1 MPSPNQTFNSR
12 SNSELFMQF
21 QADLPRTHLQ
31 SAIDFHK
38 QKARSAF
45 VDPRKGPNDKR
56 FDNFNR
62 TPAVCG
68 RFKEHPPP
76 RFEKCLPR
84 DNLLFKQR
92 ELFLNDYDP
101 NSEFVKSRLALG
113 GIALHVYY
121 SVIVPD
127 FKKTTDRPPSHL
139 LRDVPQD
146 YASHK
151 VENSRTKQGHYNE

>member
-1 MPSPNQTFNSR
+1 M
-12 SNSELFMQF
+12 
-21 QADLPRTHLQ
+21 HLQ

-45 VDPRKGPNDKR
+45 VDPRKGPNEKR

-62 TPAVCG
+62 TPAVCTKY
-68 RFKEHPPP
+68 KEHPPP

-92 ELFLNDYDP
+92 ELFLNDYDA
-101 NSEFVKSRLALG
+101 NTEFVKSRLAVG
-113 GIALHVYY
+113 G
-121 SVIVPD
+121 SVSVLLTYPLVPD

-139 LRDVPQD
+139 MRAVPED

-151 VENSRTKQGHYNE
+151 VENSRTKQGHYTE